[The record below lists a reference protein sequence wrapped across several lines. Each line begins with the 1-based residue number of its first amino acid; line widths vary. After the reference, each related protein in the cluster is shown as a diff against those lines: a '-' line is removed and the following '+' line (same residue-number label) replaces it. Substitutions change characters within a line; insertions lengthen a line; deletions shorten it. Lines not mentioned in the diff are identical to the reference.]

1 MPHGVVARKLFTLLV
16 KAMSCHTTGQAGFH
30 RKSGAI
36 MLLPLVAVFL
46 MLLLRSQKQNQ
57 EKMKPRWVVNEEAA
71 N

>member
-1 MPHGVVARKLFTLLV
+1 
-16 KAMSCHTTGQAGFH
+16 
-30 RKSGAI
+30 